1 MYIYIDIRQMS
12 ELCTQWTFNKCG
24 QPSSITTGVSS
35 WPTQRGH
42 VTKNRPAETQ
52 GMRIQISEISDT
64 KNGDRTW
71 QNRPKSQLLWPRHER
86 AAAMAAANRAA
97 TNAFAWVG
105 SKNQPRSGHPADKK
119 NFWGTQPSNLTSVVP
134 GSLSVEHWFY
144 LNSRNRMCSS
154 TPGTCPS
161 ASGAFMAIHSATNWE
176 AWRCLP
182 MGRAI
187 RRWPGWDP

>member
-1 MYIYIDIRQMS
+1 M
-12 ELCTQWTFNKCG
+12 
-24 QPSSITTGVSS
+24 
-35 WPTQRGH
+35 WPTLFNHNWSKFLTNTTWACNKKQTSRDPRNANPDFRDFGH
-42 VTKNRPAETQ
+42 
-52 GMRIQISEISDT
+52 

-105 SKNQPRSGHPADKK
+105 SKNQPRSGHPADNK

-154 TPGTCPS
+154 TPGTSLSIWRIHGNPFSYQLGSVTLPPS
-161 ASGAFMAIHSATNWE
+161 GTSHQALTRLRSIATI
-176 AWRCLP
+176 CYDTL
-182 MGRAI
+182 
-187 RRWPGWDP
+187 

>member
-1 MYIYIDIRQMS
+1 M
-12 ELCTQWTFNKCG
+12 
-24 QPSSITTGVSS
+24 
-35 WPTQRGH
+35 WPTLFNHNWSKFLTNTTWACNKKQTSRDPRNANPDFRDFGH
-42 VTKNRPAETQ
+42 
-52 GMRIQISEISDT
+52 

-105 SKNQPRSGHPADKK
+105 SKNQPRSGHPADNK
-119 NFWGTQPSNLTSVVP
+119 NFWGTRPSNLTSVVP